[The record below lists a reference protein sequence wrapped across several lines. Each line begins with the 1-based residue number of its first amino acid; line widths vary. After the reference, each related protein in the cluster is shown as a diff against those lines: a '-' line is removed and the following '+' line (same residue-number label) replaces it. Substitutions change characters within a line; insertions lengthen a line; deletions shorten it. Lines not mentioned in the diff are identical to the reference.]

1 MKKGLLV
8 FFVLV
13 VFFLYLKP
21 IFADDNSRQ
30 QELQRQIE
38 EYSAKLT
45 DIRKQ
50 KNTLSSQI
58 QYMDTQIYLTQL
70 KIQETEQNI
79 ERTQKEIDVLGERI
93 DGLDTSMN
101 YYTKLLL
108 SKVVE
113 NYKNKSISFYSAVLD
128 SDTVNDFFNR
138 FKYIKITQQNNQ
150 KLLIQVQQT
159 KLNFEEQKKIRE
171 QKKIDL
177 DNLMITLDKQKVDL
191 KNQQNAKKN
200 LLAITNNDEN
210 IYQNLLSQAQAQLA
224 AFKSF
229 TQTAGGGIIGANG
242 FGSGSDGWYYS
253 QRDARWAN
261 SRIGNSGENILDVGC
276 LLTSVAMVL
285 KKYGVDT
292 NPSNIASNSNYF
304 YLNTAF
310 MNYRWNMN
318 PWPNGLNSYNL
329 SVSQI
334 DDEIKNGR
342 PVIVGIRAGYY
353 GMHFVVLKSID
364 GSDYIMH
371 DPYYGPDKKFSEH
384 YSKGQIFSAE
394 TFK

>member
-191 KNQQNAKKN
+191 KNQQNAKKS
-200 LLAITNNDEN
+200 LLAVTNNSETT
-210 IYQNLLSQAQAQLA
+210 YQALLDKARRELEGYSSYTL
-224 AFKSF
+224 SR
-229 TQTAGGGIIGANG
+229 GGGLTS
-242 FGSGSDGWYYS
+242 FGKGTNGWYYT
-253 QRDARWAN
+253 QRDPAWGN
-261 SRIGNSGENILDVGC
+261 MNIGNSSYPVWQAGC
-276 LLTSVAMVL
+276 ALTSLAMVCTS
-285 KKYGVDT
+285 YGSNITPGSIASD
-292 NPSNIASNSNYF
+292 PSNF
-304 YLNTAF
+304 V
-310 MNYRWNMN
+310 
-318 PWPNGLNSYNL
+318 NGDL
-329 SVSQI
+329 I
-334 DDEIKNGR
+334 DSKDTCPGKDTKFIDYPSREEIKNKVSGG
-342 PVIVGIRAGYY
+342 PVILRLYAPSVSGL
-353 GMHFVVLKSID
+353 HFIVVWKWD
-364 GSDYIMH
+364 EGANDFIMH
-371 DPYYGPDKKFSEH
+371 DPYNGPDMKFSSL
-384 YSKGQIFSAE
+384 YSWSQVTKAALIR
-394 TFK
+394 